1 MEFMEANPDQ
11 YSPFVEDDEPWADY
25 VPRMK
30 REREWG
36 GQLEIVAASRL
47 FQVRCVDVCGVA
59 RDGLGASGII
69 ISSFHPH
76 TIPTHTHAHTHHR
89 SISSFISSTP
99 RDWRCTP
106 TTPSAPSIC
115 PTMGSVLVAEPE
127 LIESFNF

>member
-1 MEFMEANPDQ
+1 MECRRKVMEFMEANPDD
-11 YSPFVEDDEPWADY
+11 YLPFVEDDEPWADY

-47 FQVRCVDVCGVA
+47 FQVRFVDVCVDVCGAA
-59 RDGLGASGII
+59 RDGLGASGIV
-69 ISSFHPH
+69 SKLDAH
-76 TIPTHTHAHTHHR
+76 THTHGQRHR
-89 SISSFISSTP
+89 SISSSISSTP

-115 PTMGSVLVAEPE
+115 PTMGSVLVAEP
-127 LIESFNF
+127 